1 MTSIY
6 LSADQPRWD
15 PRTEADLQAA
25 IDEGLIEESHYLDLK
40 EKTPSRKGDNKETA
54 RDLASFA
61 IDGGTLII
69 GIGEDKEN
77 RRFFLAPQPLKGQ
90 AEKIEQTAR
99 FNTDPPLS
107 VITQEIPA
115 EPGASGGDA
124 DDDTSADGA
133 EDQAA
138 EQAPAVGYL
147 VVHVPASPVA
157 PHMVD
162 GRYYGRGDK
171 TKHTLPDPEVVRLHE
186 RRRAAD
192 RDALDLLQAEIDE
205 DPIPAEMRTQAHL
218 FLVAQ
223 PLAGRDDM
231 LLDLLSGPTWNLQ
244 LADFLLQANT
254 PELGSVIGRFDISPS
269 LLEAGHGFRRGRGA
283 ARATP
288 NIGEGRIFRPTSD
301 YSPEDAVELRVH
313 EDGGLRVFL
322 SRFSDAA
329 RNDPDAEQQILDPA
343 AVSYTRRFLALVLAA
358 AEHAGYV
365 GNWALAFG
373 ATGLRGGRAV
383 PNPRSGG
390 FGFESRSRYD
400 QDDYRAATAV
410 TWAELNQK
418 PGDITRRLV
427 GALLRAL
434 DTEARYTA
442 ALTDPEPTSET

>member
-6 LSADQPRWD
+6 LSANQPRWD

-25 IDEGLIEESHYLDLK
+25 IDDGLLEESHYLDLK
-40 EKTPSRKGDNKETA
+40 EKTPSGKGDNKETA

-77 RRFFLAPQPLKGQ
+77 RRFSLTPTPLKGM
-90 AEKIEQTAR
+90 AEKIEQIAR
-99 FNTDPPLS
+99 SNTDPALS
-107 VITQEIPA
+107 VITQEIAA
-115 EPGASGGDA
+115 EPGASDEDA
-124 DDDTSADGA
+124 DTSVDRPD
-133 EDQAA
+133 DQAA
-138 EQAPAVGYL
+138 EQAPAMGYL

-171 TKHTLPDPEVVRLHE
+171 TKHTLSDPEVIRLHE

-192 RDALDLLQAEIDE
+192 RDALALLQAEIDE
-205 DPIPAEMRTQAHL
+205 DPIPAEIREQAHL

-231 LLDLLSGPTWNLQ
+231 LLDLLSGPSWNLQ
-244 LADFLLQANT
+244 LDNFLLQANT
-254 PELGSVIGRFDISPS
+254 PELGSLIGKFEISPS
-269 LLEAGHGFRRGRGA
+269 LLDAGHGFRRGRGA

-288 NIGEGRIFRPTSD
+288 NIGEGRIFSPTSS
-301 YSPEDAVELRVH
+301 YSPEDAVELRIH

-329 RNDPDAEQQILDPA
+329 PNDPRAEQQILDPA

-358 AEHAGYV
+358 AEHAGYF
-365 GNWALAFG
+365 GNWALAVG

-383 PNPRSGG
+383 PNPRVG

-410 TWAELNQK
+410 TWAELNQN